1 MFTGIIV
8 DLGTVKTIDKAG
20 DWRVRIETAL
30 PVSTWQIGDSIC
42 CNGVCLTAIELGDD
56 WFEIQ
61 ASQETLQRT
70 TMGVWQTGTRVN
82 LESSLKMGDTLGGHF
97 VFGHVDSLA
106 TVQRITQVGDSHEVV
121 VKVPADLAPF
131 FAEKGS
137 AAFDG
142 ISLTINKVMGDEV
155 FLMIIPHTWDV
166 TNFGTLQV
174 GQKLNLEVD
183 MLARYVARQLDA
195 QNNKKETTTC
205 S

>member
-8 DLGTVKTIDKAG
+8 DLGTVKSIDKAG

-30 PVSTWQIGDSIC
+30 PVVSWYIGDSIC
-42 CNGVCLTAIELGDD
+42 CNGVCLTVVALGTD

-70 TMGVWQTGTRVN
+70 TIGAWQIGTPVN

-106 TVQRITQVGDSHEVV
+106 TVQRITNVGDSYEVV
-121 VKVPADLAPF
+121 VKVPTNLAQF

-137 AAFDG
+137 GAFDG
-142 ISLTINKVMGDEV
+142 ISLTINKVVGDDV
-155 FLMIIPHTWDV
+155 FLMIIPHTWAV

-174 GQKLNLEVD
+174 GQHLNLEVD
-183 MLARYVARQLDA
+183 MLARYVARQLEA
-195 QNNKKETTTC
+195 QTNKG
-205 S
+205 

>member
-30 PVSTWQIGDSIC
+30 PVSTWHIGDSIC
-42 CNGVCLTAIELGDD
+42 CNGVCLTAIALGDD

-70 TMGVWQTGTRVN
+70 TMGTWQTGTRVN
-82 LESSLKMGDTLGGHF
+82 LESSLKMGDTMGGHF

-106 TVQRITQVGDSHEVV
+106 TVQRITNVGDSHEVV
-121 VKVPADLAPF
+121 VKVPTDLAPF

-142 ISLTINKVMGDEV
+142 ISLTINKVIGDEV

-195 QNNKKETTTC
+195 QTNKKDTTTC